1 MKQIKEFI
9 NEKLEINEKLIINKD
24 TKVNNS
30 MSPEMKSIWD
40 HFEMDRLYTPLG
52 YGDTEPFLTEEE
64 GKEMIEKLEDF
75 LMKNKWDADKLKYFI
90 GMGHKFKDKKIA
102 KDFKKHNPT
111 VMIKNSQIDYAKDKE
126 LLYKKNS
133 LYFEASASKKLLGM
147 YGPYGGSKVVEFNE

>member
-1 MKQIKEFI
+1 MKKIKSFI
-9 NEKLEINEKLIINKD
+9 LEKLIINKD

-40 HFEMDRLYTPLG
+40 HFEMDRLYTPIG

-64 GKEMIEKLEDF
+64 GKEMIEKIEDF
-75 LMKNKWDADKLKYFI
+75 LSKNKWDATKFKYFI

-102 KDFKKHNPT
+102 KDFKKHNPSI
-111 VMIKNSQIDYAKDKE
+111 MNRNSYISYAKDKQT
-126 LLYKKNS
+126 LFKKDS
-133 LYFEASASKKLLGM
+133 LRFDASASEKLLGM